1 MNQAT
6 TYFEEKAK
14 KLEKNYQEAPKLKK
28 KEKLEYLKNC
38 FNGITDKQ
46 LALFFNLYVK
56 KLNKALM

>member
-1 MNQAT
+1 M
-6 TYFEEKAK
+6 
-14 KLEKNYQEAPKLKK
+14 
-28 KEKLEYLKNC
+28 KNC

>member
-28 KEKLEYLKNC
+28 KENLEYLKNC